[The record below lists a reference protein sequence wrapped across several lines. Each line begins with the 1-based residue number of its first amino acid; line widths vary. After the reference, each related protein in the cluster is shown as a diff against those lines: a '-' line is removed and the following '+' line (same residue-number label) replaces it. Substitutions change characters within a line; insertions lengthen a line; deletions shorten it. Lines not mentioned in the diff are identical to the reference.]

1 MVRGMGV
8 ATFTCDSFHLIDTW
22 MFFSLNEKEPD
33 YEGRE
38 SSDFFCASHPS
49 G

>member
-1 MVRGMGV
+1 MGV
-8 ATFTCDSFHLIDTW
+8 ATFTYDSFHLVDTW